1 MSSGDNVLVMIISYS
16 ASNAIFLKV
25 LHCKQQLQFLAIL
38 ITERIYWKYKE
49 FHKTE
54 SMKI

>member
-1 MSSGDNVLVMIISYS
+1 MFCALNSLQDEMSSGDNVLVMIISYS

-38 ITERIYWKYKE
+38 ITERIY
-49 FHKTE
+49 
-54 SMKI
+54 